1 MTYTD
6 LIFLFGLFPLSA
18 VLSLLDRSPEY
29 KNMILIITSLLFFSW
44 GKPVAICLIFLSL
57 FVDWAIGMAVGN
69 VRENSRI
76 IAVSLTFADALMNT
90 VLMLI
95 FGQNRLFEGTS
106 FEISSL
112 ILPVGMGY
120 YTLRGFSYVYDVC
133 KGKIR
138 AEKNVFCLM
147 TYMVSFHFMCAG
159 PVVRYGDMEGQIR
172 KRELTTEKLN
182 AGINKLIWGMGKAVV
197 LAPVFQKIME
207 AGIGSSEIT
216 TVGCWLGMLGLFAQ
230 SYFMFTGLC
239 DMSRGLSLMSGF
251 ILPVNYRDIDAD
263 ELFTGLVKSYNTT
276 VIGFFTDLL
285 GITGTGSRVRAALGA
300 VVCGLMMGLW
310 YQVSPTFAVV
320 GLAAGLLV
328 GLEQLFLKDILGKL
342 PRVIKYIYL
351 VAASLFIF
359 GGVNFRSFYGYRK
372 WLEGLIGRGTD
383 YTLSVSMRDILLHNY
398 VLILIAFCIV
408 CTPVRKLI
416 TGRADKISAKS
427 RKHYGIVRA
436 VKTVCTAAVFA
447 VSVLALG
454 AAAAG

>member
-1 MTYTD
+1 MTYID

-18 VLSLLDRSPEY
+18 VMSLLDRSPEY
-29 KNMILIITSLLFFSW
+29 KNMILIITSLIFFSW
-44 GKPVAICLIFLSL
+44 GKPPAICLIFLSL
-57 FVDWAIGMAVGN
+57 FADWALGLAVGEL
-69 VRENSRI
+69 RDRSRL
-76 IAVSLTFADALMNT
+76 IAGTLTFADALMN
-90 VLMLI
+90 LLIMLI
-95 FGQNRLFEGTS
+95 FGQNQLFSGS
-106 FEISSL
+106 AFEISSL

-120 YTLRGFSYVYDVC
+120 YTLRGFSYVYDVY

-182 AGINKLIWGMGKAVV
+182 AGLNHMIWGMGKAVV
-197 LAPVFQKIME
+197 LASVFQKITDE
-207 AGIGSSEIT
+207 GIGSSEIT

-251 ILPVNYRDIDAD
+251 ILPVNYRDIEAD
-263 ELFTGLVKSYNTT
+263 ELFTGLVKSYNST
-276 VIGFFTDLL
+276 VISFFTDLL
-285 GITGTGSRVRAALGA
+285 GITGTASRVRAALGA

-342 PRVIKYIYL
+342 PRAVKYIYL
-351 VAASLFIF
+351 IIASMLIF

-372 WLEGLIGRGTD
+372 WLMGLAGIGTD
-383 YTLSVSMRDILLHNY
+383 YTLSVGMRDTVLHNY
-398 VLILIAFCIV
+398 VLIIIAFCVI
-408 CTPVRKLI
+408 CTPVRKRI

-427 RKHYGIVRA
+427 RKHYGIIRG
-436 VKTVCTAAVFA
+436 VKTVCTAAVFV